1 MKTPVVITSEAI
13 QDTSK
18 MERTEI
24 EITKDTA
31 VTSNVAMREKFSFWL
46 SLRFSGSKSM
56 ESVIA
61 PVFIRESIVDIIA
74 AEIPTNASAPNTGG
88 I

>member
-1 MKTPVVITSEAI
+1 
-13 QDTSK
+13 
-18 MERTEI
+18 
-24 EITKDTA
+24 
-31 VTSNVAMREKFSFWL
+31 
-46 SLRFSGSKSM
+46 M